1 MTSRLFLAASAYVGI
16 WVTWSALLCMAVGS

>member
-1 MTSRLFLAASAYVGI
+1 MTPRLSLAASVYVGI